1 MTTRNE
7 VDDKELNRP
16 ISFRLP
22 PGDRAKLMEV
32 AAAQGLTPGQLARK
46 IVARDLGLQARLSH
60 VRLAVANADVLRRL
74 LGELGRIGNNL
85 NQIAA
90 RLNAGEAQVEAARD
104 LARLRDALEKTLAAV
119 IATLKRSRS

>member
-1 MTTRNE
+1 MTIQVEENE
-7 VDDKELNRP
+7 KDLHRP
-16 ISFRLP
+16 VSFRLP
-22 PGDRAKLMEV
+22 PGDRAKLMEI

-46 IVARDLGLQARLSH
+46 IVARDLGLQARLNH
-60 VRLAVANADVLRRL
+60 ARQEVANADLLRRL

-90 RLNAGEAQVEAARD
+90 RMNAGEAQAEAARD
-104 LARLRDALEKTLAAV
+104 LARLREVLEKALAAV